1 MLLETIKS
9 PKDLK
14 ELSED
19 ELLRLSVELR
29 QVIINTVNINGGH
42 LSSNLGVVELT
53 LALHKTFD
61 SPNDKIVWDVGHQ
74 GYPHKLLTG
83 RFDQFHTL
91 RELNGISGFL
101 KREESPHDIF
111 NAGHSSTSISAA
123 LGIAKSNHLLGRDDH
138 AVAVIG
144 DGALTGGMAFEA
156 LNFAGHSEEKIIV
169 VLNDNGMSIAPNV
182 GSISKCLG
190 AIRSNSKYYKLK
202 SDTRN
207 LLNSLPEF
215 GGRIS
220 ESIHKVKDGVKNVII
235 PGMLFE
241 NMGFTYLGPIDGHD
255 IKEMCLQIEYAK
267 KIKGPVVLHV
277 LTQKGKGYLPAEK
290 SPEKYHGV
298 GKLAPK
304 KTGESQPNQVSYSKI
319 FGDKM
324 IELAKENPL
333 VTCFTAAMPAG
344 TGLDEYAK
352 LFPER
357 FIDVGIAEQNAI
369 TMAGGMATMGLR
381 PVVAVYSTFLQR
393 AYDQLLHDV
402 ALQDLPVT
410 FAIDRAGIVG
420 HDGETHHG
428 IYDLSYLLHI
438 PNMHIF
444 APSNGDELQA
454 MLNVA
459 SRDINHPVAIR
470 YPRGKSSVTDQIIDS
485 ILEPE
490 VICEGNDIAIVAVG
504 SMVNNAK
511 EAIEILKSEGIS
523 VSLINAR
530 VVKPLDIGLYQTF
543 LNNTSKVITI
553 EENAVIGGFGA
564 YFAQEIT
571 RVMPSTHVLNIG
583 VEDKIIHH
591 GDQKQLQELA
601 GLDVLSLAH
610 KIKAVVRG
618 E

>member
-9 PKDLK
+9 PMDLK

-123 LGIAKSNHLLGRDDH
+123 LGIAKSNQLLGREDH

-344 TGLDEYAK
+344 TGLDEYSK
-352 LFPER
+352 LFPDR

-420 HDGETHHG
+420 QDGETHHG

-438 PNMHIF
+438 PNMHIL
-444 APSNGDELQA
+444 APSNGDELKA

-470 YPRGKSSVTDQIIDS
+470 YPRGKSFVTDQSIDS

-490 VICEGNDIAIVAVG
+490 LICEGDDIAIVAVG

-511 EAIEILKSEGIS
+511 EAVEIIKAEGIS
-523 VSLINAR
+523 ARLINAR
-530 VVKPLDIGLYQTF
+530 VVKPLDMNFYQT
-543 LNNTSKVITI
+543 LLSKTNKVITI
-553 EENAVIGGFGA
+553 EENTVIGGFGA
-564 YFAQEIT
+564 YFAQAISS
-571 RVMPSTHVLNIG
+571 VMPSTHVVNIG

-601 GLDVLSLAH
+601 GLDALSLAH

-618 E
+618 K